1 MTTEQ
6 REAIDRLNRFKTIQ
20 VLYGNTFAMHI
31 EQLKTLQVNINT
43 VLSLIKEQQEEIEKK
58 DKIIDFYKKGLE
70 REVESNREN
79 VMEIIKKDKQIDY
92 IIDFIRERS
101 IYAVDTHEKLKQYF
115 ADKVNSSEQN

>member
-1 MTTEQ
+1 MTNEQ
-6 REAIDRLNRFKTIQ
+6 RKAIELAKEFTEMDFSNPMGWSGYYDTDLKELSKAID
-20 VLYGNTFAMHI
+20 
-31 EQLKTLQVNINT
+31 T
-43 VLSLIKEQQEEIEKK
+43 VLSLIKKQQEEIEKK

-115 ADKVNSSEQN
+115 ADLVEKE

>member
-58 DKIIDFYKKGLE
+58 DK
-70 REVESNREN
+70 
-79 VMEIIKKDKQIDY
+79 QIDLMASY
-92 IIDFIRERS
+92 IASLDIEEDICVKTGKDLNECDSMAFGECEDCI
-101 IYAVDTHEKLKQYF
+101 KQYF
-115 ADKVNSSEQN
+115 ETKAKKGE